1 MVGTSLGA
9 GAVLSHVCLKKIFFS
24 KFIGVTL
31 LWYIYTMEYYLAIKR
46 RNLPFW
52 DSVMDLES
60 IMLSEIS
67 QSETDK
73 YHMISLIC
81 EI

>member
-1 MVGTSLGA
+1 MVGTSLGD
-9 GAVLSHVCLKKIFFS
+9 GAVLSHVCLKKTFFS

>member
-31 LWYIYTMEYYLAIKR
+31 LWYIYTMEYYSSVKKG
-46 RNLPFW
+46 NLMFSTAW
-52 DSVMDLES
+52 IDLKS
-60 IMLSEIS
+60 ITLSDIS
-67 QSETDK
+67 QSEKDK
-73 YHMISLIC
+73 NYMISLIC